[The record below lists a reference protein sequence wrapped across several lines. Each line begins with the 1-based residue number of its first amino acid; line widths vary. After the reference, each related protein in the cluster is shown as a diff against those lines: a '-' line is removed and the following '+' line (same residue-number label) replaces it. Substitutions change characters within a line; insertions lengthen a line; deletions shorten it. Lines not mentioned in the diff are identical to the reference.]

1 MTFLIL
7 AKTPNCENTEG
18 VISSLKIAVNTRF
31 LLKNQ
36 LEGIGR
42 FTLETFRRLAATHPE
57 HEFIFFFDRP
67 FDASY
72 IFSSNV
78 TPVVLFP
85 PARHPFLFIWW
96 FEWSIARALK
106 KYQADVFIS
115 PDNFLSLS
123 TSTPTLLVVHD
134 IAFTHFIDNDKFI
147 NRLYYKYFMP
157 RFLKRA
163 NRIVTVSEFTKQDII
178 NYYKINAS
186 KIDVCYNG
194 CREEFKPISSN
205 EKEEFL
211 KKFVIARDEATEGSP
226 YFLYVGAVHPRKNVH
241 RMIEA
246 FDTFKKQ
253 NNTPFK
259 LMICGRFAWQTGEVK
274 AAFDKA
280 DFKKDII
287 FTGYV
292 SDEDVVRLT
301 AAAQAFVYVS
311 NFEGFGIPILEAMHC
326 DVPVI
331 TSNTSSMPEV
341 AGDAALLV
349 NPESVEEITNAL
361 SQLAFDKNLR
371 QHLIE
376 KGRIQRTKFSWEKTA
391 IIIYDNILKTFQ
403 DEKHSK

>member
-1 MTFLIL
+1 M
-7 AKTPNCENTEG
+7 
-18 VISSLKIAVNTRF
+18 KIAVNTRF

-42 FTLETFRRLAATHPE
+42 FTLETFRRLAVTHPE

-67 FDASY
+67 FDASF

-85 PARHPFLFIWW
+85 PARHPFLFVWW
-96 FEWSIARALK
+96 FEWSVTRALK

-123 TSTPTLLVVHD
+123 TTIPTLLVVHD
-134 IAFTHFIDNDKFI
+134 IAFAHFVDNDKFI

-163 NRIVTVSEFTKQDII
+163 NRIATVSEFTKQDII
-178 NYYKINAS
+178 QNYKIDAS

-194 CREEFKPISSN
+194 CREEFKPISPI
-205 EKEEFL
+205 EKEKILEQN
-211 KKFVIARDEATEGSP
+211 TEGVP

-241 RMIEA
+241 RLIEA
-246 FDTFKKQ
+246 FDVFKKQ

-259 LMICGRFAWQTGEVK
+259 LLICGRFAWQTGEVK
-274 AAFDKA
+274 AAFDNA

-292 SDEDVVRLT
+292 SDEEVVRLT
-301 AAAQAFVYVS
+301 AAAHAFLYVS

-331 TSNTSSMPEV
+331 TSITSSMPEV

-349 NPESVEEITNAL
+349 NPESVKEIANAL
-361 SQLAFDKNLR
+361 NQLAFDANLR
-371 QHLIE
+371 QYLIE
-376 KGRIQRTKFSWEKTA
+376 KGSIQRTKFSWEKTA
-391 IIIYDNILKTFQ
+391 DIVYDNILKTILTQ
-403 DEKHSK
+403 SASH

>member
-1 MTFLIL
+1 M
-7 AKTPNCENTEG
+7 
-18 VISSLKIAVNTRF
+18 KIAVNTRF

-42 FTLETFRRLAATHPE
+42 FTIETFRRLAIAHPE

-67 FDASY
+67 FDASF
-72 IFSSNV
+72 IFSPNV
-78 TPVVLFP
+78 TPIVLFP

-163 NRIVTVSEFTKQDII
+163 NRIVTVSEFTKQDVVQH
-178 NYYKINAS
+178 YKIDAS

-194 CREEFKPISSN
+194 CREEFKPIN
-205 EKEEFL
+205 AFEKEEVL
-211 KKFVIARDEATEGSP
+211 NQNANYTEGVP
-226 YFLYVGAVHPRKNVH
+226 YFLYVGAVHPRKNAH
-241 RMIEA
+241 RLIEA
-246 FDTFKKQ
+246 FDAFKKQ

-259 LMICGRFAWQTGEVK
+259 LLICGRFAWQTGEVK

-280 DFKKDII
+280 DYQKDII

-292 SDEDVVRLT
+292 SDEEVVRLT
-301 AAAQAFVYVS
+301 AAAHAFIYVS
-311 NFEGFGIPILEAMHC
+311 NFEGFGLPILEAMQC

-341 AGDAALLV
+341 AGDAAILV

-361 SQLAFDKNLR
+361 SQLAFDENLR

-376 KGRIQRTKFSWEKTA
+376 KGRIQRLKFSWDKTA
-391 IIIYDNILKTFQ
+391 TIIYDNILKTVQ

>member
-1 MTFLIL
+1 MIFLTL
-7 AKTPNCENTEG
+7 VKTPICENTEG
-18 VISSLKIAVNTRF
+18 VITPLKIAVNTRF

-42 FTLETFRRLAATHPE
+42 FTFETFRRLATTHPE

-67 FDASY
+67 FDASF

-78 TPVVLFP
+78 TSVVLFP

-96 FEWSIARALK
+96 FEWSVARALK
-106 KYQADVFIS
+106 KYQADIFIS

-134 IAFTHFIDNDKFI
+134 IAFAHFVDNDKFI

-157 RFLKRA
+157 RFLKQA
-163 NRIVTVSEFTKQDII
+163 NRIITVSEFTKQDII
-178 NYYKINAS
+178 NYYKINPS
-186 KIDVCYNG
+186 KIAVCYNG
-194 CREEFKPISSN
+194 CREEFKPIN
-205 EKEEFL
+205 AREKEGIL
-211 KKFVIARDEATEGSP
+211 NQNAHYTEGVR

-241 RMIEA
+241 RLIEA
-246 FDTFKKQ
+246 FDAFKKQ
-253 NNTPFK
+253 HNTPFK
-259 LMICGRFAWQTGEVK
+259 LLICGRFAWQTGEVK
-274 AAFDKA
+274 TAFDKA
-280 DFKKDII
+280 DYQKDII

-292 SDEDVVRLT
+292 SDEVVVRLT

-376 KGRIQRTKFSWEKTA
+376 KGRIQRSKFSWKKTA
-391 IIIYDNILKTFQ
+391 AIIYDNILKTVVNN
-403 DEKHSK
+403 